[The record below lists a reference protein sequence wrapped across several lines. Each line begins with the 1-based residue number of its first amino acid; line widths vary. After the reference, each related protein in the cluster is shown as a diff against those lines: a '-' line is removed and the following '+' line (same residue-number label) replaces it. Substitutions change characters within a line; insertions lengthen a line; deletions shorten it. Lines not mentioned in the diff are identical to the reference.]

1 MATII
6 TSMSKH
12 KSKDIKRFTVRMDRK
27 VWDEFCRL
35 TKEDLGEAHFSRFSD
50 NDLVFLAVKL
60 LHKKGVDE

>member
-1 MATII
+1 
-6 TSMSKH
+6 
-12 KSKDIKRFTVRMDRK
+12 MDRK